1 MSVQAFAFVQF
12 DLASD
17 YGLTPGRYPV
27 RPDGQPDGEPQDVL
41 VFEVVDALIGRPR
54 RRRRSRP
61 RDVAPADAGPVGAD
75 RRATV
80 VRADAFAGESEAA
93 AWLAR
98 AKGSEQELETIVA
111 RGLTVLNRALH
122 AHRSAAQDAYV
133 PDVSAERAL
142 AVRVGYGLG
151 RGAGLRASGPRRS
164 TSPTPEPQMRRVES
178 LRPQERVA
186 RVLGGHET
194 VDVCEALLLRAR
206 ADLDAGRTR
215 EAALELRSGVAALLV
230 ELAGTGGPEQAAD
243 LSRASSRG
251 ARRSPPPPPRR
262 SAQAPDA
269 AELEGTLA
277 IAERVIRRRRILVL
291 RVLKRTC
298 AQASLACGRRSLL
311 MCRRSTRIAA
321 VSRRRI
327 RPWRELS
334 P

>member
-1 MSVQAFAFVQF
+1 VSVQAFAFVQF

-27 RPDGQPDGEPQDVL
+27 RPEGSPHGEPEDVL
-41 VFEVVDALIGRPR
+41 VFEAVNALIGRPR

-61 RDVAPADAGPVGAD
+61 RAVSPADAGPSVEL

-80 VRADAFAGESEAA
+80 VRAEAFAGESEAA
-93 AWLAR
+93 VWLER

-133 PDVSAERAL
+133 PEVSAARAL

-151 RGAGLRASGPRRS
+151 DALASGEWSEAIDVPAGA
-164 TSPTPEPQMRRVES
+164 PQVRRVES

-206 ADLDAGRTR
+206 ADLDTGRTR

-230 ELAGTGGPEQAAD
+230 ELAGTGGPDQAAD
-243 LSRASSRG
+243 LAELESRREAL
-251 ARRSPPPPPRR
+251 
-262 SAQAPDA
+262 SAAAAAALRKAPDA
-269 AELEGTLA
+269 GELEATLA
-277 IAERVIRRRRILVL
+277 IAERAIRRRRIL
-291 RVLKRTC
+291 
-298 AQASLACGRRSLL
+298 A
-311 MCRRSTRIAA
+311 
-321 VSRRRI
+321 
-327 RPWRELS
+327 
-334 P
+334 

>member
-1 MSVQAFAFVQF
+1 MSAQAFAFVQF

-27 RPDGQPDGEPQDVL
+27 RGEGSPEGEPDDVL
-41 VFEVVDALIGRPR
+41 VFEAVNALIGRPR

-61 RDVAPADAGPVGAD
+61 REVSPAEAGPSVEL

-80 VRADAFAGESEAA
+80 VRAEAFPGESEAA

-98 AKGSEQELETIVA
+98 AKGSEQELEAIVT
-111 RGLTVLNRALH
+111 RGLSVLNRALH
-122 AHRSAAQDAYV
+122 AHRSAAQDPYV

-151 RGAGLRASGPRRS
+151 EALASGEWSEAIDVPPPAPRA
-164 TSPTPEPQMRRVES
+164 QRVES

-230 ELAGTGGPEQAAD
+230 ELAGAGGSDQAAD
-243 LSRASSRG
+243 LAELGSRREAL
-251 ARRSPPPPPRR
+251 
-262 SAQAPDA
+262 SAAAAAALKKTPDA
-269 AELEGTLA
+269 DELEGTLA
-277 IAERVIRRRRILVL
+277 IAERVIRRRRIL
-291 RVLKRTC
+291 
-298 AQASLACGRRSLL
+298 G
-311 MCRRSTRIAA
+311 
-321 VSRRRI
+321 
-327 RPWRELS
+327 
-334 P
+334 